1 MILSDEQ
8 YELLDRYLD
17 DDLSDAEAVGLEA
30 RLKVDAVL
38 AGELAKLREHRSMRA
53 AAFTAMEPGDVE
65 SQQLQWYVRG
75 ALHQQSRVA
84 THSAPLRMTSWVR
97 GLSRVAAVLAVGIG
111 VGYFARG
118 TSVVNVPI
126 ANNNVAPVVANNN
139 NPNGLDL
146 LQEGPAM
153 LVSGERAVAGLGASY
168 NGGGTIQPVTAAP
181 NAQPVAYEVSL
192 RDVAGNVV
200 ARRQFRTFPEA
211 NEFLNELRR
220 LQQKQRLLQNS
231 GVRLIGD
238 GF

>member
-1 MILSDEQ
+1 MNLSDEQ

-30 RLKVDAVL
+30 RLKVDAEL

-65 SQQLQWYVRG
+65 SQQLQWYLRG

-84 THSAPLRMTSWVR
+84 TQSAPLRMTSWVR
-97 GLSRVAAVLAVGIG
+97 GLSRLAAVLAIGIG

-118 TSVVNVPI
+118 TSPVTGITNPTVVN
-126 ANNNVAPVVANNN
+126 NS
-139 NPNGLDL
+139 NPTGLDL
-146 LQEGPAM
+146 QAEGPAM
-153 LVSGERAVAGLGASY
+153 FVSGERPIAGFGASY
-168 NGGGTIQPVTAAP
+168 NGGGTIQPVTTAP

-211 NEFLNELRR
+211 REFVNELSR

>member
-1 MILSDEQ
+1 MNLSDEQ

-30 RLKVDAVL
+30 RLKVDAEL

-53 AAFTAMEPGDVE
+53 AAFTAMEPGEVE
-65 SQQLQWYVRG
+65 SQQLQWYLRG
-75 ALHQQSRVA
+75 ALNQQSR
-84 THSAPLRMTSWVR
+84 SADPMPMRMTSWVR

-118 TSVVNVPI
+118 TNVGP
-126 ANNNVAPVVANNN
+126 ANNSVNTSIATNIKPT
-139 NPNGLDL
+139 NGLDVL
-146 LQEGPAM
+146 AEGPAM
-153 LVSGERAVAGLGASY
+153 FVSDERPIAGFGASY
-168 NGGGTIQPVTAAP
+168 NGGGTIQPVTTAP
-181 NAQPVAYEVSL
+181 NTQPVAYEVSL

-200 ARRQFRTFPEA
+200 ARRQFRTFAEA
-211 NEFLNELRR
+211 REFVNELSR